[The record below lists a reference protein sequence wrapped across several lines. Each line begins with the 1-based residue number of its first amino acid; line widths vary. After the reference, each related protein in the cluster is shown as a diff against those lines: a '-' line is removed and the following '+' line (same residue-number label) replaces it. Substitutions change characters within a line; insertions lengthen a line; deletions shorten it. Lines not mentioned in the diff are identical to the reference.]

1 MSTIRTFIAID
12 LPIFIQD
19 KLGEVIQQ
27 YKDKQISAV
36 RWVAPRN
43 IHLTLKFL
51 GDISPANLDT
61 LTKVLTAEVNHYHC
75 FEIHIGGSGAFP
87 NTRWPRVI
95 WVGVKAPPSLETLQ
109 RGIEGET
116 HRLGYSGED
125 RPFSPHLTLGRVSN
139 NATPQEIRH
148 LSDALS
154 TMSVGELGHVMV
166 ESIRLFRSDLQP
178 GGAVYTPLYTCAL
191 SR

>member
-1 MSTIRTFIAID
+1 MPTIRTFIAID
-12 LPIFIQD
+12 LPILIQD

-27 YKDKQISAV
+27 FKEKQIEAV
-36 RWVAPRN
+36 RWVSPRN

-61 LTKVLTAEVNHYHC
+61 LTKVLTSEASHYRG
-75 FEIHIGGSGAFP
+75 FEIQIGGSGAFP

-109 RGIEGET
+109 HGIESET

-139 NATPQEIRH
+139 NATPQEIRR
-148 LSDALS
+148 LSDTLCNLN
-154 TMSVGELGHVMV
+154 VGELGHVMV